1 VTSIRRGDLDRALA
15 KPDPAIRLWLFAG
28 PDISASENAA
38 RRALAAFADP
48 ADPMAITDLP
58 ASGLAADPAILA
70 DEAASVS
77 MFGGARAIRV
87 TGAGEGVREAV
98 ELLLN
103 APAAGN
109 PVVMTAGD
117 LAKSSNLRK
126 RAETADNVRILL
138 SYPLEGRD
146 AARWLTDAA
155 RGQGLTLAPG
165 VGERLLATSNN
176 DLGILASELQKF
188 ALYLDASPE
197 QPQRLEADHL
207 HLLGA
212 ESAEDDMFA
221 LVAALTGGNPTA
233 VERQLRLLTGTSAI
247 PALRAMARRL
257 LQMAEARAA
266 MDRGTPPAAAVK
278 ALRPPVF
285 WKEQDAFAAALAQ
298 WPAARIR
305 QALAAMLAGE
315 RAIKQ
320 PSSPGDIP
328 GWQALLTILRPQSAK
343 SAQ

>member
-1 VTSIRRGDLDRALA
+1 MTTLRRGDLSRALA
-15 KPDPAIRLWLFAG
+15 KPDPAVRLWLFAG
-28 PDISASENAA
+28 PDISASEEAA
-38 RRALAAFADP
+38 RRALAALADP
-48 ADPMAITDLP
+48 ADPMAITDLS
-58 ASGLAADPAILA
+58 ASALAADPALLA

-77 MFGGARAIRV
+77 MFGGARVIRV
-87 TGAGEGVREAV
+87 TGAGETVRAAV

-117 LAKSSNLRK
+117 LAKSGNLRK
-126 RAETADNVRILL
+126 LAESAGNVRILF

-155 RGQGLTLAPG
+155 RGHGLTLAPG
-165 VGERLLATSNN
+165 TGERLLATSNN

-197 QPQRLEADHL
+197 QPQRLDTEHL
-207 HLLGA
+207 QLLGA
-212 ESAEDDMFA
+212 DSAEDDMFA
-221 LVAALTGGNPTA
+221 LVAALTSGNAVA
-233 VERQLRLLTGTSAI
+233 VERQLHLLTGTSAI

-266 MDRGTPPAAAVK
+266 VDRGTPPDAAVK

-285 WKEQDAFAAALAQ
+285 WKEQAAFAAALAQ

-320 PSSPGDIP
+320 PSSPGDIS
-328 GWQALLTILRPQSAK
+328 GWQALLTILRPPPARTQ
-343 SAQ
+343 